1 MTRLDIENEI
11 NEINKEFG
19 LVEENGIVTTTSLKV
34 AEVYDKEHK
43 DVLKKIRSFIELIP
57 ELGQRN
63 FSPSSYINE
72 QNKEQPMY
80 KMDRQGFSMLVNKY
94 NGDEATI
101 FTYKYTKAFER
112 MIELIELLSQE
123 NEELYQVAV
132 SDECQLKR
140 QYEADKIKY
149 AVRNI
154 ERVLSSVKYTE
165 LEYTNEKIIEVHT
178 HLKKNATYEYHKG
191 LNNTEYKKKIM
202 SIIDNKLD
210 NILLSKSDMLYHTVA
225 QQLQKN
231 LKDKYIET
239 TNRSTSQLISN
250 RDREIAQLRGENV
263 ENSNR

>member
-1 MTRLDIENEI
+1 MQ
-11 NEINKEFG
+11 
-19 LVEENGIVTTTSLKV
+19 KV
-34 AEVYDKEHK
+34 
-43 DVLKKIRSFIELIP
+43 KKR
-57 ELGQRN
+57 
-63 FSPSSYINE
+63 
-72 QNKEQPMY
+72 PMY

-123 NEELYQVAV
+123 NEELYQIAI

-140 QYEADKIKY
+140 QYEADKTKY
-149 AVRNI
+149 TIRNI

-165 LEYTNEKIIEVHT
+165 LEDTIDKIIDVHI
-178 HLKKNATYEYHKG
+178 HLKKNDRYEYHKG
-191 LNNTEYKKKIM
+191 LNHTAYKKKIM
-202 SIIDNKLD
+202 SIIDSKLD

-231 LKDKYIET
+231 LKDRYIET

-263 ENSNR
+263 ESNY

>member
-1 MTRLDIENEI
+1 MTKLEIENEI

-19 LVEENGIVTTTSLKV
+19 LSYENDMITTTSLKV
-34 AEVYDKEHK
+34 AEIYGK
-43 DVLKKIRSFIELIP
+43 DHADVMKKIRKFIELIP
-57 ELGQRN
+57 ELGLGN
-63 FSPSSYINE
+63 FSESSYINE
-72 QNKEQPMY
+72 QQKEQPMFN
-80 KMDRQGFSMLVNKY
+80 MDRQGFSMLVNKFT
-94 NGDEATI
+94 GDKATI

-123 NEELYQVAV
+123 NEELYQIAV
-132 SDECQLKR
+132 SDECQLQR

-165 LEYTNEKIIEVHT
+165 LEDTIEKIIDIHI
-178 HLKKNATYEYHKG
+178 HLKKTDRYEYHKG
-191 LNNTEYKKKIM
+191 LTNTEYKKKIM
-202 SIIDNKLD
+202 SIIDDKLD

-231 LKDKYIET
+231 LKDRYIET

-250 RDREIAQLRGENV
+250 RNREIAQLRGGYSEN
-263 ENSNR
+263 NN